1 MLRTL
6 QMREFS
12 LYLLHQQQIG
22 LLSEWRQAMQADA
35 GADHDDTLNALQYT
49 VNAIASGLRTT
60 G

>member
-6 QMREFS
+6 QTREFS

-22 LLSEWRQAMQADA
+22 LLADWRAAVQNGDESQLDVL
-35 GADHDDTLNALQYT
+35 LNSLQYS